1 METCIQMRPHL
12 AAFLQSYY
20 RNYRKADGALQLPP
34 DSVLYHLVYERM
46 QRRPAGVSPV
56 DRGNLRLCLPCPRH
70 GGKKPATYNYLSP
83 ASVTLI
89 ERHTDTLLNYRST
102 CCTMS

>member
-1 METCIQMRPHL
+1 MEIQINIRPHL
-12 AAFLQSYY
+12 AAFLQNYYKKY
-20 RNYRKADGALQLPP
+20 RNADGALQLPP

-56 DRGNLRLCLPCPRH
+56 DRGNLRLCLPYPRH

-83 ASVTLI
+83 ASVTRI

-102 CCTMS
+102 CCTMN